1 VTETYFGDVIGSY
14 ANGVQLDLRVKLAVD
29 FLKAPGPLLN
39 TMPATPEEAAKQAL
53 DIADA
58 LIAEATKR
66 GLVRSLPDTDELS
79 APMRKHIRRQ
89 VRAQIVGQVAGQ
101 TIMAEEQPSV
111 MAGPVAVPTP
121 LHPGRR

>member
-1 VTETYFGDVIGSY
+1 MTETYFGDVIGSY

-29 FLKAPGPLLN
+29 FLKSPVFQGVEWTPKESAVRALDMATELLN
-39 TMPATPEEAAKQAL
+39 
-53 DIADA
+53 
-58 LIAEATKR
+58 EATKR
-66 GLVRSLPDTDELS
+66 DLVKDLPDTDELS
-79 APMRKHIRRQ
+79 GPMRKHIRRQ